1 MFKNQD
7 TSIVVSAD
15 CTASHLAYFPV
26 AFLLCLIPCVCSVLR
41 HVGQQVKYTGFR
53 AITAG
58 LQADTFIEAFDVEK
72 QKQEYS
78 ALLADRE
85 EHAAM
90 VRSSVHVMFVPR
102 CVGNQVRCHH
112 MVV

>member
-1 MFKNQD
+1 
-7 TSIVVSAD
+7 VCC
-15 CTASHLAYFPV
+15 CT
-26 AFLLCLIPCVCSVLR
+26 
-41 HVGQQVKYTGFR
+41 VGQQVKYTGFR

-90 VRSSVHVMFVPR
+90 VRTSVDVLFVSR
-102 CVGNQVRCHH
+102 CVGNQR
-112 MVV
+112 